1 MGHLT
6 IIISITAIVLVLIGG
21 GYFVVSNFF
30 TSEPPPEDETP
41 AEPPATPDA
50 APPASPAPPKES
62 VPSPPTPPKES
73 APPPEPSAQSVE
85 EKVADFGQTVTDVYA
100 SGESQEMTLVFTEDE
115 VNDQAAIML
124 AQTKIPEDIP
134 LEIKSI
140 HIDLQPD
147 NNLFIEAKT
156 NVLGFGATLKA
167 TSQVSIREGKPK
179 VDITKV
185 SFGAIPIP
193 GAIKDAVVKF
203 ITQRTD
209 ELMVQSTQATAGGAG
224 IDLEFKEI
232 TTQEDKVTITVLV
245 KKVT

>member
-1 MGHLT
+1 MGHFT

-30 TSEPPPEDETP
+30 SSEPPPEDETP
-41 AEPPATPDA
+41 AEPPPTPT
-50 APPASPAPPKES
+50 APPKES
-62 VPSPPTPPKES
+62 VPSPPAPPKES
-73 APPPEPSAQSVE
+73 APPPKPSPPDYE
-85 EKVADFGQTVTDVYA
+85 EKVTDFRQTVADVLA
-100 SGESQEMTLVFTEDE
+100 SGESQEVTLVFTEAE
-115 VNDQAAIML
+115 INDQAAIML
-124 AQTKIPEDIP
+124 ARTEIPEDIP

-147 NNLFIEAKT
+147 NNLLTEAKT
-156 NVLGFGATLKA
+156 TILGFGVTLKA
-167 TSQVSIREGKPK
+167 TGQVSIREGKPK

-209 ELMVQSTQATAGGAG
+209 ELMVQLTQATAGGEG

-245 KKVT
+245 KKAT

>member
-1 MGHLT
+1 MGHFT

-30 TSEPPPEDETP
+30 SSEPPPEDETP
-41 AEPPATPDA
+41 AEPPPTPT
-50 APPASPAPPKES
+50 APPKES
-62 VPSPPTPPKES
+62 VPSPPAPPKES
-73 APPPEPSAQSVE
+73 APPPEPSPPDYE
-85 EKVADFGQTVTDVYA
+85 EKVTDFRQTVADVLA
-100 SGESQEMTLVFTEDE
+100 SGESQEVTLVFTEAE
-115 VNDQAAIML
+115 INDQAAIML
-124 AQTKIPEDIP
+124 ARTEIPEDIP

-147 NNLFIEAKT
+147 NNLLIEAKT
-156 NVLGFGATLKA
+156 TILGFGVTLKA
-167 TSQVSIREGKPK
+167 TGQVSIREGKPK

-209 ELMVQSTQATAGGAG
+209 ELMVQLTQATAGGEG

-245 KKVT
+245 KKAT